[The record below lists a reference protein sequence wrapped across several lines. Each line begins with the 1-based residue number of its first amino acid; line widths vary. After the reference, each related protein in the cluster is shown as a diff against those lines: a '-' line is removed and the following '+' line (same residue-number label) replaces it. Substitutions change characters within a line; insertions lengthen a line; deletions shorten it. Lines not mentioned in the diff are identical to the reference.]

1 MTGWDA
7 DPGTLQEAVGAK
19 ALDASAGSLAEAVA
33 GVELV
38 VVAVP
43 VGVAR
48 GDDPRGARRRRPP
61 TPR

>member
-7 DPGTLQEAVGAK
+7 DPATLREAVGAK

-43 VGVAR
+43 VGALSGDAR
-48 GDDPRGARRRRPP
+48 ECSPRRRR
-61 TPR
+61 TRR

>member
-7 DPGTLQEAVGAK
+7 DPETLREAVGAK
-19 ALDASAGSLAEAVA
+19 AIDASAGSLAEAVA

-48 GDDPRGARRRRPP
+48 RDDA
-61 TPR
+61 